1 MPFIWF
7 CSELLQ
13 EPKLNF
19 VFFRHVQEITL
30 KHTCIMNWF
39 LLVGSKMDFFK
50 YDFRANK
57 WSLLYYLPKKF
68 KNI

>member
-13 EPKLNF
+13 EPKQNF
-19 VFFRHVQEITL
+19 VFFRHVQRNYFETHL
-30 KHTCIMNWF
+30 HYELF
-39 LLVGSKMDFFK
+39 LLVGSKMDFFE

-57 WSLLYYLPKKF
+57 WSLLYYLPKKI